1 MVEEDE
7 SFSDMELD
15 CPPKLTYEEL
25 KLNVLKEPKIAMKRL
40 DYLKTLFY
48 YSKDRKLRLR
58 SHLMSFINI

>member
-25 KLNVLKEPKIAMKRL
+25 KLNVLREPKIAKKRL

-48 YSKDRKLRLR
+48 YSKDRKSRL
-58 SHLMSFINI
+58 

>member
-25 KLNVLKEPKIAMKRL
+25 KLNVLREPKTAMKRL

-48 YSKDRKLRLR
+48 YSKDRKSRLIILII
-58 SHLMSFINI
+58 SSINI

>member
-25 KLNVLKEPKIAMKRL
+25 KLNVLREPKIAMKRL

-48 YSKDRKLRLR
+48 YSKDRKSRLR
-58 SHLMSFINI
+58 NLIISSINI